1 MLGEKIGSETGKV
14 TGQRVVANP
23 GGGPKMETSFQASG
37 KILGVSETSRAK
49 LGRSVMRPDGTVYG
63 EGNGIVM
70 GQGGETATWI
80 GQGVGT
86 FKKGGAV
93 SYRGA
98 VVLSELVAQV
108 GATEQ
113 RGGRLRVTKST
124 PRATPSR
131 SSGSGSSS
139 AYAARSTA
147 RYSIQK
153 RVHVDDARRNER
165 RGDRLA
171 APMRPH
177 AVVRALVG

>member
-37 KILGVSETSRAK
+37 KILGVSETSRATYW
-49 LGRSVMRPDGTVYG
+49 SVMRPDGTVYG

-98 VVLSELVAQV
+98 VYYQSASPKWAQLNNVAAV
-108 GATEQ
+108 FEYEVDAKGN
-113 RGGRLRVTKST
+113 TKS
-124 PRATPSR
+124 
-131 SSGSGSSS
+131 
-139 AYAARSTA
+139 
-147 RYSIQK
+147 QLWEWK
-153 RVHVDDARRNER
+153 
-165 RGDRLA
+165 
-171 APMRPH
+171 
-177 AVVRALVG
+177 